1 MQNLEAKLSQAQDE
15 INSLLSV
22 SWWTLSEDDQEVY
35 ADSFKKASDAIE
47 ELQRRISA
55 TREVRSMAKAMKGN
69 TMF

>member
-22 SWWTLSEDDQEVY
+22 SWWALSEDEQETY
-35 ADSFKKASDAIE
+35 AESFKKTSDEIE
-47 ELQRRISA
+47 ELQRRIAA

-69 TMF
+69 TLF

>member
-35 ADSFKKASDAIE
+35 AESFKKTSDEIE
-47 ELQRRISA
+47 ELQRRIAA
-55 TREVRSMAKAMKGN
+55 TREVSLMAKAMHSN
-69 TMF
+69 TLF